1 MACRLTTG
9 GKRPLLALLSL
20 ATVLFAAG
28 PAAEA
33 QQVSAQ
39 QRKSAAEAYDRGTSA
54 WLAGQYAQAAQ
65 WFETAHRLAPS
76 AAALVQAIRSHA
88 EAGNGLRAASL
99 SLWLKAEYDEDPR
112 ATKVAD
118 GILEDA
124 EGNYGKVAVKCDDD
138 CTLAMDGKVQEYRE
152 FFVEPGMKHTVTA
165 GFTHG
170 DVSQEVKVGHGD
182 RAELSFEAP
191 PPPPEPEPGDPGYVA
206 PHKPPKER
214 WPGVAPW
221 VTATILGIGV
231 LAIAPTVWSAVDT
244 KNAANSYEAWA
255 AGGAAATN
263 NWTDPEPMD
272 DGAGGLTCVT
282 NGTDWCYEVQSRYDA
297 GKKLER
303 RTNILIGATGGVLLI
318 SAVMAIFMTDWKGK
332 RYKKKKAGTV
342 DDGADEGGV
351 EVTAGFGW
359 QPGGGM
365 AMIEGRF

>member
-20 ATVLFAAG
+20 AAVLFAAG

-124 EGNYGKVAVKCDDD
+124 ESNYGRVVVTCDDD

-165 GFTHG
+165 GFAHG
-170 DVSQEVKVGHGD
+170 DLSQEVKVGHGD

-206 PHKPPKER
+206 PDKPPKER
-214 WPGVAPW
+214 WPGLPPW
-221 VTATILGIGV
+221 VTATVAVATLGAAGV
-231 LAIAPTVWSAVDT
+231 ALWSGLDT
-244 KNAANSYEAWA
+244 NSAASSYEEWA
-255 AGGAAATN
+255 AAGAEATN
-263 NWTDPEPMD
+263 DWTDPEPMD
-272 DGAGGLTCVT
+272 DGAGGVTCVT
-282 NGTDWCYEVQSRYDA
+282 NGTDWCHEVQSRYDA

-303 RTNILIGATGGVLLI
+303 RTNILIGAAAGLAVVT
-318 SAVMAIFMTDWKGK
+318 AVMAIFMTDWKGK
-332 RYKKKKAGTV
+332 RYRKKKADTV
-342 DDGADEGGV
+342 DDGAEEGGV

-359 QPGGGM
+359 QRGGGM
-365 AMIEGRF
+365 AMVEGRF